1 MTVSA
6 NLASVLDASADGKQ
20 VAVIDLSG
28 SAPVS
33 YSYADLRRRANAL
46 GAALRRDYPGA
57 RRVALLCGNSARFLA
72 AWLGAMRI
80 GCTVVPINTRA
91 GAESIR
97 HCCTDAAVDL
107 VLTEGTAV
115 DGVPSGIPTID
126 VLGDVFDTWWS
137 DDAMAPE
144 ASEGGPALVLYTSG
158 STGRPKGVVLS
169 HSSQLAILAGLDS
182 PSLRAVLARGP
193 SIVAAPLFHMNG
205 LLLTALSLSVGAT
218 VVLLR
223 KFEADRF
230 LSAIAEYRVTVVTGV
245 PTMLA
250 LVASSARG
258 KALDVS
264 SVELV
269 MIGSAPL
276 AEPVL
281 AQARALFPRA
291 TVLNSYG
298 TTEIGA
304 GMFGAHPEG
313 VSRPP
318 LSVGHPTQTASVRL
332 VHGASPDE
340 GVLEVRG
347 PTTMDGYLNLPEAT
361 AAKVKNGWINTGD
374 VFRRDAAGFYYFV
387 GRTDDMFVC
396 GGENV
401 YPGEVERAIERHP
414 DVLQSVVVPLQDD
427 VRGAVPVAFVVAR
440 PGSQLST
447 DDIKQHVLGVAAP
460 HLHPR
465 KVWFVDSLPLSS
477 ANKIDRRE
485 LIRRASLTD
494 ASANTG
500 AA

>member
-1 MTVSA
+1 
-6 NLASVLDASADGKQ
+6 
-20 VAVIDLSG
+20 
-28 SAPVS
+28 
-33 YSYADLRRRANAL
+33 
-46 GAALRRDYPGA
+46 
-57 RRVALLCGNSARFLA
+57 
-72 AWLGAMRI
+72 
-80 GCTVVPINTRA
+80 
-91 GAESIR
+91 
-97 HCCTDAAVDL
+97 
-107 VLTEGTAV
+107 
-115 DGVPSGIPTID
+115 
-126 VLGDVFDTWWS
+126 
-137 DDAMAPE
+137 
-144 ASEGGPALVLYTSG
+144 
-158 STGRPKGVVLS
+158 
-169 HSSQLAILAGLDS
+169 
-182 PSLRAVLARGP
+182 
-193 SIVAAPLFHMNG
+193 MNG